1 MDGRLI
7 NIATVLKPVKEVL
20 RGQDGPIRLLRDG
33 ILAGGGLILAA
44 MIAKAHVQGEPVDV
58 GDNEPTKEG
67 LLAKSLF
74 TKQWLPRVQS
84 QIQ

>member
-1 MDGRLI
+1 MVPSVFYET
-7 NIATVLKPVKEVL
+7 AFWP
-20 RGQDGPIRLLRDG
+20 
-33 ILAGGGLILAA
+33 GGGLILAA